1 MMHGSV
7 VSIHLT
13 DVRGGELRSVP
24 TVRAVPGRGLEGDRY
39 YRLGNET
46 PVGTSD
52 QEVTLVESEALEALR
67 RDHGVEITGADTRR
81 NLLTKGVAL
90 NHLVGRTFRAGEA
103 TLRGLGL
110 CEPCGHLE
118 KMSKSGVRK
127 GLVHRGGL
135 RAEILSGG
143 MIRAGDPIEEI
154 EAH

>member
-1 MMHGSV
+1 MKGSV
-7 VSIHLT
+7 VSIHLAG
-13 DVRGGELRSVP
+13 VRGGAPRSVP
-24 TVRAVPGRGLEGDRY
+24 DVQAIAGRGLEGDRY
-39 YRLGNET
+39 CRVGET
-46 PVGTSD
+46 PGGTPD
-52 QEVTLVESEALEALR
+52 QEVTLVESEALEALH

-90 NHLVGRTFRAGEA
+90 NHLVGRTFRAGGA

-118 KMSKSGVRK
+118 KMSKRGVRK

-143 MIRAGDPIEEI
+143 TIRAGDPIEEI